1 MKHIRITARPDIDRS
16 PPFVAYL
23 LNSPEVGEAR
33 AIDWNRADA
42 DTTTHLY
49 AINGDAA
56 GFRDAATDTPGVE
69 SVTLSAAEETISYA
83 LLDVLD
89 DVVPM
94 FGMVEDAL
102 ARAGLVVRRPLVY
115 REGRIHGHVVGD
127 SAALQAVLDE
137 APDAMD
143 IGIDE
148 IGQFPSARVNPASRL
163 SERQSEALD
172 AALDLGYYD
181 QPRRATHEDVADRL
195 GCAPNT
201 ASEHLQKGEAK
212 LIRAGMETFSSSS

>member
-1 MKHIRITARPDIDRS
+1 MKHIRVTARPELDSS

-23 LNSPEVGEAR
+23 LDASDVSEAR

-49 AINGDAA
+49 AIDGDAL
-56 GFRDAATDTPGVE
+56 GFRDTATETPGVE
-69 SVTLSAAEETISYA
+69 SVTLSAADEAVSYA

-94 FGMVEDAL
+94 FGVVEDAL

-115 REGRIHGHVVGD
+115 RDGRIHGHVVGD

-148 IGQFPSARVNPASRL
+148 IGQFPSARVNPTSQL

-181 QPRRATHEDVADRL
+181 QPRRATHADIAERL

-212 LIRAGMETFSSSS
+212 LVRAGMKTFSSSV